1 MDKGNA
7 MNGSALKAGLA
18 LALLAGLAGCSSYT
32 YRHHPGDGHPVEV
45 IPAQVCGGNVDSDGD
60 GITDCFDRCPNTLR
74 GQRVDPDG
82 CPIPEPPMEPKP
94 YRG

>member
-1 MDKGNA
+1 MT
-7 MNGSALKAGLA
+7 MTGSATLKAS
-18 LALLAGLAGCSSYT
+18 LALLVFSGLVAGCAT
-32 YRHHPGDGHPVEV
+32 GRHHPGDGHAVEI
-45 IPAQVCGGNVDSDGD
+45 IPQQVCGGNIDSDAD